1 MKTKISLRKYE
12 DLYDTFDEGHNKTH
26 LEEVRINALK
36 LGKIYAPQKLE
47 IIYIA
52 ATLHDV
58 GLSISRDEH
67 EKHSY
72 EIVKKD
78 LEIKNAYSKED
89 FQLILE
95 AIREHRA
102 SNGNPKSIVA
112 KIIADADRTP
122 KNTGRALKRSYD
134 HNRKIAPELSHKEI
148 LKEAANH
155 IYRKFGPE
163 GYGKKLFFE
172 ETRVVHKETFDE
184 ICKEIEKGNLKA
196 VEEEINSIS

>member
-1 MKTKISLRKYE
+1 MKTKINLKKYE
-12 DLYDTFDEGHNKTH
+12 KLYDTFDEGHDKTH
-26 LEEVRINALK
+26 LEEVRTNALK
-36 LGKIYAPQKLE
+36 LGKIYAPQRLE

-89 FQLILE
+89 FALILE
-95 AIREHRA
+95 AVREHRA
-102 SNGNPKSIVA
+102 SNGNPKSTVA

-122 KNTGRALKRSYD
+122 KSTGRALKRSYD
-134 HNRKIAPELSHKEI
+134 YNCVISPDLSHKEI
-148 LKEAANH
+148 LKKAANH
-155 IYRKFGPE
+155 IYNKFGPE

-172 ETRVVHKETFDE
+172 ETRKIHQGVFDE
-184 ICKEIEKGNLKA
+184 ICKKIEKGNLKA